1 MATADPFILLNSIS
15 GKSRTAIYCIIMC
28 HLETVKT
35 YLMLKP
41 ISTAAQYCLLLVACN
56 VWLLSIQNI
65 LNHIPETWVESKAT
79 KTPQ

>member
-1 MATADPFILLNSIS
+1 MATVDPFILLNSIS

-56 VWLLSIQNI
+56 ACNKHLEHLKPYPRN
-65 LNHIPETWVESKAT
+65 LGRVENC
-79 KTPQ
+79 